1 MSIYHLVW
9 SCRSFID
16 PICCSILLGFPH
28 ISKVGFV
35 HPKFSLRD
43 INATLG
49 LLPSR
54 RHVMWRGSV
63 SVGVKCQGPKTERG
77 GIFRQ
82 SFSVCCAVMMSH
94 KSGETAVYS
103 YHPGVVFM
111 SCKVDFHV
119 VRSALQNSVNG

>member
-1 MSIYHLVW
+1 MSIYYLFW
-9 SCRSFID
+9 SCKSFID

-49 LLPSR
+49 HLPSR

-63 SVGVKCQGPKTERG
+63 SVGVHVRALK
-77 GIFRQ
+77 Q
-82 SFSVCCAVMMSH
+82 SEGYFSAELLCLLCCND
-94 KSGETAVYS
+94 E
-103 YHPGVVFM
+103 P
-111 SCKVDFHV
+111 
-119 VRSALQNSVNG
+119 QEW

>member
-1 MSIYHLVW
+1 MSIYYLFW
-9 SCRSFID
+9 GCRSFID
-16 PICCSILLGFPH
+16 PICCSILLSFLH

-63 SVGVKCQGPKTERG
+63 SVGAEGQDSKTE
-77 GIFRQ
+77 
-82 SFSVCCAVMMSH
+82 
-94 KSGETAVYS
+94 
-103 YHPGVVFM
+103 
-111 SCKVDFHV
+111 
-119 VRSALQNSVNG
+119 